1 MNVAFLSPFMR
12 IGKTLVPILLL
23 ASASLLRGDTTS
35 KPASSAAFDK
45 LKTLVGLWDGTTT
58 HGIEHAEFQLVA
70 DRSVLMSRLSGGM
83 PHDMW
88 TMFHMDGSDF
98 MLTHY
103 CAMHNQPRMVLVPG
117 GDAGKLT
124 FKFKDGTNIE
134 PGAGH
139 MSQLTLIIDG
149 PNHHIEEWTYL
160 VDGKGTTSRAEFRR
174 KQ

>member
-1 MNVAFLSPFMR
+1 MR
-12 IGKTLVPILLL
+12 IGKALIPILLL
-23 ASASLLRGDTTS
+23 ASIGLLRGDTTS
-35 KPASSAAFDK
+35 KSASNVAFDR
-45 LKTLVGLWDGTTT
+45 LKTLVGSWDGTTT
-58 HGIEHAEFQLVA
+58 TGIQHAEFQLIA
-70 DRSVLMSRLSGGM
+70 DGSVLMSRLSGGM

-88 TMFHMDGSDF
+88 TMFHMDGRDF

-124 FKFKDGTNIE
+124 FKFKNGTNIK
-134 PGAGH
+134 PGAGR
-139 MSQLTLIIDG
+139 MNQVVFVIDG

-160 VDGKGTTSRAEFRR
+160 IDGKETMSRAEFRR